1 MRAKAPILAVLL
13 ALAAFGCPG
22 DGSNLPD
29 DMMNG
34 DSDGQVMGPFDDF
47 DDGTVSGWMEGPN
60 SPNPP
65 TNVPDGGP
73 DGPGDNYLEN
83 RSSGSLGPGG
93 RLVMFNQAQWTGD
106 YLAAGVTR
114 IEAQMANLGPTDLF
128 MRIAIEGQR
137 FERYGSAV
145 PELVPA
151 DGQWRVVVFEL
162 SDAFLTR
169 ISGSGPLSDVLSGVT
184 TLRILAASD
193 GPAWRGDFVVA
204 TLGVDDI
211 LAAGDATAN

>member
-1 MRAKAPILAVLL
+1 MTRANAPILALLL
-13 ALAAFGCPG
+13 ALAALGCPG

-34 DSDGQVMGPFDDF
+34 DSDGGVMGPFDDF
-47 DDGTVSGWMEGPN
+47 EGGTVSGWMEGPA

-83 RSSGSLGPGG
+83 HSSGGIGPGSA
-93 RLVMFNQAQWTGD
+93 LVMFNQAQWTGD
-106 YLAAGVTR
+106 YLAQGLTR

-128 MRIAIEGQR
+128 MRIAIEGQP
-137 FERYGSAV
+137 FERYGSTV
-145 PELVPA
+145 PELLPA
-151 DGQWRVVVFEL
+151 DGQWRPVVFEL
-162 SDAFLTR
+162 GNAFLTR

-184 TLRILAASD
+184 TLRILSAAN
-193 GPAWRGDFVVA
+193 GPTWNGDRIVA

-211 LAAGDATAN
+211 LATGD